1 MQTFILFQCPALR
14 QVKIIF
20 RVFTIR
26 GPMILKT
33 IYKGTLQCQ
42 ILHYITLQNVHQFY
56 SHILNNLPFLFCLLY
71 RRWS

>member
-20 RVFTIR
+20 LVFTIR

-42 ILHYITLQNVHQFY
+42 ILHYITRTKCTSVL
-56 SHILNNLPFLFCLLY
+56 
-71 RRWS
+71 